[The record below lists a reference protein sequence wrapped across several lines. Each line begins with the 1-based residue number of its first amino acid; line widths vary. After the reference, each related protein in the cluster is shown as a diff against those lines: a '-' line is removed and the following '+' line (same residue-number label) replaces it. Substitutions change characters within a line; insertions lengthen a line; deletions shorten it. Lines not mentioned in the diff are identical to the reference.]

1 MIETMIIMIA
11 ILGFVGLLFIF
22 NDAYLRK
29 HKNGQKKHG

>member
-29 HKNGQKKHG
+29 HKKRIKKRG